1 VTVLAD
7 RYRLH
12 AQIGEGG
19 MGVVWLARD
28 AELERDVAIKL
39 LRPFVAED
47 PDQRQRFRREARTLA
62 ALANAHIV
70 RVYDYVEAAGQ
81 AFLVMEYVDGSNLAE
96 TTFGELPLT
105 FAEAAGYGTQIAG
118 ALAYAHAR
126 GVVHRDLTPA
136 NILIERDGGR
146 VVTTDFGLARAARS
160 AGSMTAPGVLIGTPE
175 YWSPEQALGRDT
187 DSAADMYALGCIL
200 FLLLS
205 GRLPFEA
212 DDRLALGLRRAHEDA
227 PSLRDR
233 VPDAPQ
239 PAVDLVDSLLARD
252 PGRRPDAAAAA
263 AVLAAASASTPSAG
277 RMPLRQPPAEKPT
290 VLLPDA
296 ATTVTA
302 TPQVGP
308 SSSPTVSV
316 ARRRRGYG
324 RLAVAFLVAG
334 AVTAGSLFA
343 THELTKSTLRA
354 PDLLALRER
363 AARATVARLLPGS
376 TVRVTAAYSTR
387 VASGRVIR
395 QSPGPHASLRHGTPI
410 RLTVSKGTPFADV
423 PWISVGE
430 PKETARVALAR
441 SGFRGRF
448 RYTPSWTV
456 RKGTVIGLRPSAG
469 TRLRRPTTVRIVVA
483 SGYPREVVPDV
494 LNADLV
500 SARSRLDAKH
510 LRYRIVF
517 RPTNGVPAN
526 RVLRQYPAPGTIV
539 YKWHTVQVTV
549 ARSFRWIRVLAQAG
563 GEAFVSD
570 PFTVSGRWRVRY
582 RLTAGDFGLPL
593 VQFSW
598 ARNGDLF
605 ADGGFIA
612 RSVGT
617 LQTQSVSDGAGTY
630 RLAVSPAAGT
640 SWYVEVDA
648 LE

>member
-1 VTVLAD
+1 
-7 RYRLH
+7 
-12 AQIGEGG
+12 
-19 MGVVWLARD
+19 MGVVWRAHD
-28 AELERDVAIKL
+28 AELERNVAIKL
-39 LRPFVAED
+39 LRPFVDD
-47 PDQRQRFRREARTLA
+47 PEQRQRFRREARTLA

-81 AFLVMEYVDGSNLAE
+81 AFLVMEYVDGANLAE
-96 TTFGELPLT
+96 TTFGELPVA
-105 FAEAAGYGTQIAG
+105 FAEAAGYGAQIAE

-136 NILIERDGGR
+136 NILIERESGR
-146 VVTTDFGLARAARS
+146 VVTTDFGLARAARC

-205 GRLPFEA
+205 GRLPFEG

-239 PAVDLVDSLLARD
+239 SAAGLVDSLLARE
-252 PGRRPDAAAAA
+252 PGRRPNASAAV
-263 AVLAAASASTPSAG
+263 AVLADASSNAPGAGRTPS
-277 RMPLRQPPAEKPT
+277 RRPPAEKPT
-290 VLLPDA
+290 VLLTDA
-296 ATTVTA
+296 ATTLPA
-302 TPQVGP
+302 AQRPGP
-308 SSSPTVSV
+308 STAQTVSV
-316 ARRRRGYG
+316 DRRRRGYG
-324 RLAVAFLVAG
+324 RLAVAFLA
-334 AVTAGSLFA
+334 ASALTAGSLVV

-354 PDLLALRER
+354 PDLVTLRER
-363 AARATVARLLPGS
+363 VARATVARLFPGS
-376 TVRVTAAYSTR
+376 AVRVTAAYSMR
-387 VASGRVIR
+387 VGSGRVIR
-395 QSPGPHASLRHGTPI
+395 QSPAPHAPLRHGAPI
-410 RLTVSKGTPFADV
+410 RLTVSKGTPFAEV

-430 PKETARVALAR
+430 PKETAKAALER

-456 RKGTVIGLRPSAG
+456 RKGTVIQLRPSAG

-494 LNADLV
+494 LDADLV
-500 SARSRLDAKH
+500 TARARLDAKH
-510 LRYRIVF
+510 LRYYVVY
-517 RPTNGVPAN
+517 RPTSGTPAN
-526 RVLRQYPAPGTIV
+526 QVLRQYPAPGTIV
-539 YKWHTVQVTV
+539 YRGHTVRVTV
-549 ARSFRWIRVLAQAG
+549 ARSFRWVRVLARTG
-563 GEAFVSD
+563 GEDFVSG

-593 VQFSW
+593 AQFSW

-617 LQTQSVSDGAGTY
+617 LRTQSVSDGAGTY
-630 RLAVSPAAGT
+630 RLAVSSAAGT

>member
-1 VTVLAD
+1 MDVLAG

-19 MGVVWLARD
+19 MGVVWRAHD

-39 LRPFVAED
+39 LRPFVADD
-47 PDQRQRFRREARTLA
+47 PEQRLRFRREARTLA

-81 AFLVMEYVDGSNLAE
+81 AFLVMEYVDGANLAE
-96 TTFGELPLT
+96 TSFGELPLS
-105 FAEAAGYGTQIAG
+105 FAAAAGYGAQIAE

-205 GRLPFEA
+205 GRLPFEG

-227 PSLRDR
+227 PSLRER
-233 VPDAPQ
+233 VADAPQ

-252 PGRRPDAAAAA
+252 PGRRPNAAA
-263 AVLAAASASTPSAG
+263 AVTVLAAAGASAHAAG
-277 RMPLRQPPAEKPT
+277 RAAPRQPPPEKPT

-296 ATTVTA
+296 ATTLAAVPQAGPSTA
-302 TPQVGP
+302 T
-308 SSSPTVSV
+308 TVSV
-316 ARRRRGYG
+316 RRRRRGHR
-324 RLAVAFLVAG
+324 RLAVAFLTAG
-334 AVTAGSLFA
+334 ALTAGSLFV
-343 THELTKSTLRA
+343 THELTTSTLRA
-354 PDLLALRER
+354 PDLVALRAR
-363 AARATVARLLPGS
+363 VARATVARLLPGS
-376 TVRVTAAYSTR
+376 PVRVTAAYSTR
-387 VASGRVIR
+387 IGSGRVIR
-395 QSPGPHASLRHGTPI
+395 QSPVPRAALQHGAPI
-410 RLTVSKGTPFADV
+410 RLTVSKGTPFARV
-423 PWISVGE
+423 PWVSAGE
-430 PKETARVALAR
+430 PKETARTALER
-441 SGFRGRF
+441 SGFRGRY

-456 RKGTVIGLRPSAG
+456 RKGTVIELRPSAG

-494 LNADLV
+494 LDADLV
-500 SARSRLDAKH
+500 SAQSRLAAKH
-510 LRYRIVF
+510 LRYRVVY
-517 RPTNGVPAN
+517 RSTSGVPAN
-526 RVLRQYPAPGTIV
+526 QVLRQYPAPGTIV
-539 YKWHTVQVTV
+539 YKWHTVRVTV
-549 ARSFRWIRVLAQAG
+549 ARSLRWVTVLARTGA
-563 GEAFVSD
+563 EDFVSG

-582 RLTAGDFGLPL
+582 RLSPDDFGLSL
-593 VQFSW
+593 AQVSW

-605 ADGGFIA
+605 ADGGFVA
-612 RSVGT
+612 RSAGS